1 MTVKRQALMRIEQPV
16 MRLFILYLEFVH
28 NVVQK
33 NPSPRRGEGNVDI
46 ASVPAGCSLLRPRPS
61 SFMAGNSDGLII
73 VF

>member
-16 MRLFILYLEFVH
+16 MRLFILSLEFVH

-46 ASVPAGCSLLRPRPS
+46 ASVPAACCVLDHPPLRQEIP
-61 SFMAGNSDGLII
+61 MA
-73 VF
+73 